1 MNGRTVHLFVV
12 IAYGK
17 GVVMCEQFLGKYNGD
32 SYSKF
37 VHKYFPATFAIFYNS
52 ESKLILQN
60 GDPEQNC
67 KELHKAYNEI
77 GFRIVPIPARPPD
90 INSVENVFNNVRS
103 KHRTGA
109 WEQEIKYEPYE
120 KFCEIVC
127 STLLNFSTEI
137 IDRTIEAM
145 PDRRILI
152 LAGKGHRTEH

>member
-1 MNGRTVHLFVV
+1 M
-12 IAYGK
+12 
-17 GVVMCEQFLGKYNGD
+17 
-32 SYSKF
+32 
-37 VHKYFPATFAIFYNS
+37 
-52 ESKLILQN
+52 
-60 GDPEQNC
+60 
-67 KELHKAYNEI
+67 
-77 GFRIVPIPARPPD
+77 PIPARPPD

-103 KHRTGA
+103 KLRTGA